1 MNSFR
6 GYLAEAE
13 GKTTH
18 YLIQMSKDGDDQHI
32 VVDYVIGPNSEGHPL
47 GLKRTI
53 NQDDRVE
60 ELRAQG
66 YSSPDVIAQWR
77 GDIDAAIEDYRNR
90 AESWSENRKEYPT
103 QYYGNI
109 RKAEELERAK
119 AILNGTVEEDQ
130 VAADEYTAM
139 MKLSGLKS

>member
-6 GYLAEAE
+6 DYLAEAE

-18 YLIQMSKDGDDQHI
+18 YLIQMSKDGDDQHF
-32 VVDYVIGPNSEGHPL
+32 VVDYTIGPNSEGHPL

-60 ELRAQG
+60 ELLAQG
-66 YSSPDVIAQWR
+66 YKQPDVIAQWR

-90 AESWSENRKEYPT
+90 AESWSERRKEFPA
-103 QYYGNI
+103 QYYGAV

-119 AILNGTVEEDQ
+119 SILSGTVEEDQ
-130 VAADEYTAM
+130 AASDEYTAM
-139 MKLSGLKS
+139 MKLSGLNS